1 MQKFNESWHRCIAQY
16 VIYIVHYDDSMF
28 FIWGSFFGKGHTPS
42 PWVFSMVKDAGSSFH
57 AILLEAGVETKDQL
71 ATMLGGGEMH
81 CG

>member
-1 MQKFNESWHRCIAQY
+1 
-16 VIYIVHYDDSMF
+16 
-28 FIWGSFFGKGHTPS
+28 
-42 PWVFSMVKDAGSSFH
+42 MVKDAGSSFH